1 MSDGEEPKTFP
12 LQDAV
17 PIAEKFVKFLTPHT
31 LPNRILVVGSIRRR
45 KPFVKDIEILFVSKP
60 ASRKD
65 PGDLFERQTECAAVD
80 LALEKL
86 LEMGVI
92 ERRLSKIGRPAWG
105 PENKLAVHVKS
116 GMPVDFFYTTES
128 NWFNAIVVRTGPLQS
143 NKAIAAAAIA
153 KGWKWHAYGNG
164 FTRNDGKT
172 SIDRSIVN
180 EERDAFD
187 FVGLPFKSPEKR

>member
-1 MSDGEEPKTFP
+1 MSDEEPKTFP

-17 PIAEKFVKFLTPHT
+17 PIAEKFLKFLAPHCV
-31 LPNRILVVGSIRRR
+31 PNRILIVGSIRRR

-60 ASRKD
+60 GSRVDESDMFK
-65 PGDLFERQTECAAVD
+65 RQMDCAAVD

-86 LEMGVI
+86 LELGVI
-92 ERRLSKIGRPAWG
+92 ERRLSKVGRQAWG
-105 PENKLAVHVKS
+105 PENKLAVHVRS
-116 GMPVDFFYTTES
+116 GMPVDFFYTTEA
-128 NWFNAIVVRTGPLQS
+128 NWFNAIVVRTGPSQS

-164 FTRNDGKT
+164 FTRNDGKS
-172 SIDRSIVN
+172 SIDRAIVT

-187 FVGLPFKSPEKR
+187 FVGIPFKSPEKR